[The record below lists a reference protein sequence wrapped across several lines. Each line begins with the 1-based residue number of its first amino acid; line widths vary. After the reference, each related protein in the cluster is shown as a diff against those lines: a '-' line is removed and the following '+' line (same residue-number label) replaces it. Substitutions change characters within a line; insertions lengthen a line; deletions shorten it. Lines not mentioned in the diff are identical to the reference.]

1 MVEWVVETRGEW
13 KQIIVIYKI
22 TYHNLRLQSCNLDED
37 ERLYFKIAELGT
49 DNYITYE
56 YVTASVFHDEMLN
69 YLMM

>member
-13 KQIIVIYKI
+13 KQIIVIYKKA
-22 TYHNLRLQSCNLDED
+22 YHNLQLQSCNLDDD

-69 YLMM
+69 YLTM